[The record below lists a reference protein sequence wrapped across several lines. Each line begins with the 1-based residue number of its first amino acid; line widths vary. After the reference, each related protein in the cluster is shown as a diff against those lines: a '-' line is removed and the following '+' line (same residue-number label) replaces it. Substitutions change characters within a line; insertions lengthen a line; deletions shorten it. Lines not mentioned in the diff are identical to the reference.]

1 MAKKKWKKRL
11 KKIAKAALIGGA
23 LYAGAKALKGRKT
36 AAADVDSG
44 RGSGLRDTVGSTK
57 WISKK
62 SKDVLPESK
71 PVVTSPVVHGGGG
84 IHHGKPKTLHL
95 EKMARAH
102 LPKGPPG
109 WDNPYTTPRVH
120 VKRGQKDGGRIGAK
134 TGGRIRKQFGGA
146 LPVGGTA
153 RRDMRSGYYP
163 SDMGMRGGPMYKKG
177 GRVTGIAK
185 RGFGRAL
192 MKGKK

>member
-23 LYAGAKALKGRKT
+23 LYGGAKLLGRQGTRSVNPIGGLDEVVRKKAARNKAIDLGIQAAEADKESDMYVPNKFKMPEDPMRYQFPKYQFQKKG
-36 AAADVDSG
+36 G
-44 RGSGLRDTVGSTK
+44 R
-57 WISKK
+57 ISKK
-62 SKDVLPESK
+62 
-71 PVVTSPVVHGGGG
+71 HGGR
-84 IHHGKPKTLHL
+84 T
-95 EKMARAH
+95 
-102 LPKGPPG
+102 
-109 WDNPYTTPRVH
+109 
-120 VKRGQKDGGRIGAK
+120 
-134 TGGRIRKQFGGA
+134 RKQFGGA